1 MKSQIS
7 KHWAGKGYNS
17 PLMQERSI
25 ETNIEFDK
33 AERTMTPTLTASS
46 GAFNVKAGGTVS
58 PKGGD
63 FNAGLNYNKGGF
75 SAGVGVSGMSKEKP
89 NVTASIGY
97 KKKF

>member
-1 MKSQIS
+1 MKPQIL
-7 KHWAGKGYNS
+7 KHCAGRNYNS

-33 AERTMTPTLTASS
+33 EEKTMTPTLTASS

-63 FNAGLNYNKGGF
+63 FKAGLNYNKGGF
-75 SAGVGVSGMSKEKP
+75 SAGVDVSGMTGEKP
-89 NVTASIGY
+89 NVTGRLGY
-97 KKKF
+97 KKTF